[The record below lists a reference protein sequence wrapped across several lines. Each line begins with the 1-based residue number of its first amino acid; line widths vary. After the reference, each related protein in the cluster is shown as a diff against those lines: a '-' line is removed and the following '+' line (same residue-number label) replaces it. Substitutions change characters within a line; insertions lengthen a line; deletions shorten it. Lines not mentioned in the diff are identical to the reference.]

1 MIDVAIIH
9 RTFGANLLLGAS
21 YTDLTEVG
29 GVISLDTSNSLGK
42 TVGTVDISL
51 LSRDEYSRDGVSGR
65 IAFTENDS
73 IDIYVSYD
81 QLDRTDLKDM
91 YTNNSTAFLMSTTI
105 GSVNWNIQEGKEVI
119 EITGADKTSILTS
132 INAERTSYSSTNPT
146 ATYIYKP
153 SDTTESAIH
162 NLISEVNE
170 KMRTVYGETNDAG
183 GNKWQNIEVASDSD
197 DCSDV
202 SGYSRLNV
210 GFPFKSY
217 AEIFNEFSQGAY
229 TDKVQFTFWIDA
241 RNQFHWKKLGIEL
254 DDTLTIG
261 TDLINNIK
269 FKEEVYDTVNAA
281 VVNAGTDLHGIG
293 IWWYAL
299 NEVSA
304 AEVGLRWD
312 MIAYTMDSKDLAS
325 LEKSKE
331 DGIATSVSGTVLTDS
346 TQSWGVN
353 DLVGMYLINPAPP
366 NTFPIVSNTATTI
379 TVRGEG
385 LKESEYT
392 VYGGTNADFR
402 ESVRA
407 IGLSKAEAELAITA
421 KLRFRGDVAINGTLT
436 HDLNEVFDL
445 TVPYFGFTTASPKRM
460 RLTDIA
466 HNIASGSWKTS
477 LTFKEDV
484 GTEGSN

>member
-9 RTFGANLLLGAS
+9 RGFNKSITDETE
-21 YTDLTEVG
+21 YTDLTQVG
-29 GVISLDTSNSLGK
+29 GINSLNTSNSLGK

-51 LSRDEYSRDGVSGR
+51 LALDAYSRDDGTTMF
-65 IAFTENDS
+65 AENDS

-81 QLDRTDLKDM
+81 TINRDDLSNM
-91 YTNNSTAFLMSTTI
+91 YVGNNIPAFLMSTTI
-105 GSVNWNIQEGKEVI
+105 GSINWNITEGKETI

-132 INAERTSYSSTNPT
+132 INAERTSYSNTNPIP
-146 ATYIYKP
+146 TYIFKP
-153 SDTTESAIH
+153 SNTEESAIH

-170 KMRTVYGETNDAG
+170 KMRTAYGETNDSG

-281 VVNAGTDLHGIG
+281 VVNAGTDLHQIG
-293 IWWYAL
+293 IWSYVL

-304 AEVGLRWD
+304 AEVGLRWEIMAD
-312 MIAYTMDSKDLAS
+312 LMLSKDYAS
-325 LEKSKE
+325 LERSKTS
-331 DGIATSVSGTVLTDS
+331 GVATSVSGTVLTDS
-346 TQSWGVN
+346 SQSWATN
-353 DLVGMYLINPAPP
+353 EFTGMYLINPAPP

-392 VYGGTNADFR
+392 VYGGTNENFR
-402 ESVRA
+402 EAVRD
-407 IGLSKAEAELAITA
+407 IGLDRAEAKLAITA